1 MNNICKLHAVCQIH
15 QFINDNNTPCVF
27 FRPVVVIWKVPSADH
42 DYVLNPVYEDPVVDL
57 TESPVNIYAGLD
69 VLMLDAITDIQL
81 PEELVS
87 SCPGKFYKAQIDDS

>member
-1 MNNICKLHAVCQIH
+1 M
-15 QFINDNNTPCVF
+15 
-27 FRPVVVIWKVPSADH
+27 IWKIPSADH

-57 TESPVNIYAGLD
+57 TESPVNYSAGLD

-81 PEELVS
+81 QEELVS